1 MELNWKL
8 MSNVDAIVDQRNSLY
23 EVLNRIYEDV
33 HRVEGLSQVK
43 QGLEKILTET
53 PNDFRVE

>member
-1 MELNWKL
+1 